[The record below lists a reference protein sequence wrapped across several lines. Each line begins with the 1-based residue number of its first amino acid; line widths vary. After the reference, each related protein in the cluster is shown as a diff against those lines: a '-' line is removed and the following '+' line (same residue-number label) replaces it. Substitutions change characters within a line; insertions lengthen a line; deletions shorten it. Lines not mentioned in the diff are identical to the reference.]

1 MPFTQ
6 AEMQSMR
13 KCVLFFAMTI
23 MLTGCTTKSQA
34 PDPVQ
39 VKLANYGT
47 LPDDYKQS
55 VKNHF
60 YYRLKDPYSAHY
72 KFFEPYKG
80 YSWVMN
86 VPADKEQLMF
96 GWIIPVS
103 VNAKNG
109 FGAYAGT
116 VKFMIIYSNGQYHEL
131 STTKGTIRITRV
143 P

>member
-1 MPFTQ
+1 
-6 AEMQSMR
+6 MR
-13 KCVLFFAMTI
+13 KYILFFFMII
-23 MLTGCTTKSQA
+23 MLTGCITKSQA
-34 PDPVQ
+34 PDPLQVQ
-39 VKLANYGT
+39 LANYGK
-47 LPDDYKQS
+47 LPEDYKQG

-86 VPADKEQLMF
+86 VPVDKEQLMF

-109 FGAYAGT
+109 FGAYAGAT
-116 VKFMIIYSNGQYHEL
+116 KVMMIYSNGQYHEL
-131 STTKGTIRITRV
+131 PTLKEKVNITRV